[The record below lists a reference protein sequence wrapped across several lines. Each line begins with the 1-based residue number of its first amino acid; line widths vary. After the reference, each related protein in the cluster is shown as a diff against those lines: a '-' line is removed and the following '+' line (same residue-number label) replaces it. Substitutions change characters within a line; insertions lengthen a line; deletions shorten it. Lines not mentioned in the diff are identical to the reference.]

1 MKIAVFSDSH
11 GNLNDLQKA
20 AEKATTEGAE
30 LFIHLGDDY
39 QDARILENEVITSFV
54 SQVIKVPGVYDQEYT
69 DYQLPHRIIKEFEK
83 VKILITHT
91 PSSHEN
97 DFSSDFKPEEVSAK
111 KEVKVILYGHTHIP
125 KIEEKDGIYWINP
138 GHLKKEDKK
147 GYPPS
152 FALLEIT
159 NGEIKPKIINLR

>member
-11 GNLNDLQKA
+11 SNLSNL
-20 AEKATTEGAE
+20 EKAMERAIEEKAE
-30 LFIHLGDDY
+30 VFIHLGDDY
-39 QDARILENEVITSFV
+39 KDAKILENEVITSSLF
-54 SQVIKVPGVYDQEYT
+54 QVIKVPGVYDPEYA
-69 DYQLPHRIIKEFEK
+69 DHKLPHRLIREFEK
-83 VKILITHT
+83 IKVLVTHT

-97 DFSSDFKPEEVSAK
+97 DFSSDLKPEEVSAK

-125 KIEEKDGIYWINP
+125 KIEEKNGIYWINP

-152 FALLEIT
+152 FALLEIK
-159 NGEIKPKIINLR
+159 NGEIKPKIIRL